1 MSTADY
7 REPTNDELWS
17 QPPAPA
23 QPAPVPNALAP
34 VQPAQ
39 QPVPTHPPAPAQ
51 ARAQS
56 ADRSAFILAIVS
68 LVLAI
73 PLTAIAST
81 EGLLGMILVWLGI
94 VAVNF
99 VYGFRKR

>member
-1 MSTADY
+1 MSSADY
-7 REPTNDELWS
+7 REPTNDELWL

-34 VQPAQ
+34 VQPVQPPVVVQPSAQ
-39 QPVPTHPPAPAQ
+39 PRPHST
-51 ARAQS
+51 
-56 ADRSAFILAIVS
+56 DRSAFILAIVS

-73 PLTAIAST
+73 PLTAIASSRGVL
-81 EGLLGMILVWLGI
+81 EMILVWLGI

-99 VYGFRKR
+99 VYGFRRR

>member
-23 QPAPVPNALAP
+23 QPAPVPNALVP
-34 VQPAQ
+34 VQPVQ
-39 QPVPTHPPAPAQ
+39 QPVPVQPPTP

-68 LVLAI
+68 LVMAI

-81 EGLLGMILVWLGI
+81 QGLLGMILVWLGS